1 MKRRSTSSDAPGAR
15 QRRLRVAAEAARLLA
30 QGGGD
35 PVVARRKAAARLGF
49 DDPASLPSGEEIRE
63 ALASHRRLFGGG
75 GDDALLAR
83 RREAALDAMAHFA
96 AFDPRLVGAVLD
108 GSADADATIE
118 LHLHAD
124 DPDAVA
130 RLLLDR
136 GAPATQRPRRLLLAR
151 GAPADVPCWE
161 LRADGLPFALWVLPA
176 TSARQPPLD
185 PLDGTPM
192 RRADA
197 RAVRRL
203 LDQG

>member
-35 PVVARRKAAARLGF
+35 PVSARRKAAARLGY

-75 GDDALLAR
+75 GDDARLAR
-83 RREAALDAMAHFA
+83 LREAALDAMAHFD

-108 GSADADATIE
+108 GSAGDDDAIE

-130 RLLLDR
+130 RALLDR
-136 GAPATQRPRRLLLAR
+136 GAPATQRPRRLSLAR
-151 GAPADVPCWE
+151 GTSTEVPCWE

-176 TSARQPPLD
+176 TCARQPPLD

-203 LDQG
+203 LGEG

>member
-1 MKRRSTSSDAPGAR
+1 MKRRSTSSDGPGAR

-30 QGGGD
+30 QGGDD
-35 PVVARRKAAARLGF
+35 PVAARRKAAARLGY

-63 ALASHRRLFGGG
+63 ALASHRRLFGGA
-75 GDDALLAR
+75 DEALLAR
-83 RREAALDAMAHFA
+83 QREAALAAMAHFA
-96 AFDPRLVGAVLD
+96 AFDPRLVGPVLE
-108 GSADADATIE
+108 GATDPGTAID

-136 GAPATQRPRRLLLAR
+136 GAPAVQRVRRLRLAR
-151 GAPADVPCWE
+151 GAPAEVPCWE

-176 TSARQPPLD
+176 TAARQPPLD
-185 PLDGTPM
+185 PIDATPM

-203 LDQG
+203 LDGA